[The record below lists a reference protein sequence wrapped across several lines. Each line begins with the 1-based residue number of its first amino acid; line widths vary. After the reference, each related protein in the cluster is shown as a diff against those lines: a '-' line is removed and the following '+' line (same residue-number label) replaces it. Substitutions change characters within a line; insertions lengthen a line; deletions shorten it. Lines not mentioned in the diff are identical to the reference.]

1 MLSEV
6 LLCCMLACTVHRALL
21 TCAASDSRPVCIPG
35 VSRFMPNCNSFEEWF
50 KDVGALH
57 SNPHCLRHCM
67 PSFLPRHLS
76 PQVPGVNQV
85 IRGKTLSLTGV
96 RDHPSL
102 GWAAGEFSFES
113 STFFPIDN
121 QEANVDPD
129 PFYNQTYTKFTQ
141 VGFGNEG
148 KEHNYHFCT
157 EIHTVHHITL
167 YVVHHIVHHVVRA
180 CLFACCGSRHHHTAY
195 HNRLLRTTVSDN
207 LEYKETM
214 TSGSSSTT
222 ASR

>member
-1 MLSEV
+1 M
-6 LLCCMLACTVHRALL
+6 
-21 TCAASDSRPVCIPG
+21 
-35 VSRFMPNCNSFEEWF
+35 
-50 KDVGALH
+50 
-57 SNPHCLRHCM
+57 
-67 PSFLPRHLS
+67 
-76 PQVPGVNQV
+76 NQV

-121 QEANVDPD
+121 QEANEDPD

-157 EIHTVHHITL
+157 EIHTVHYIML
-167 YVVHHIVHHVVRA
+167 YVVDHATHYIMFICHGTIITARSYCMITGFCVLRFRA
-180 CLFACCGSRHHHTAY
+180 IWNKR
-195 HNRLLRTTVSDN
+195 RR
-207 LEYKETM
+207 
-214 TSGSSSTT
+214 
-222 ASR
+222 